1 MYSRIESINELTAYD
16 KDLVSQLTEEKKQVK
31 SQKNT
36 VESVKANIE
45 NQRESKKTLQ
55 EQFQALYIKQNAEI
69 IAQEKAALQAQ
80 NQSDKI
86 DDNLAAF
93 AAAVKESE
101 VSDGSVIS
109 GNSEIGNKIANMALS
124 RRGSPYV
131 YGACHSMSK

>member
-1 MYSRIESINELTAYD
+1 MN
-16 KDLVSQLTEEKKQVK
+16 KDLVSQLADEKEQVK
-31 SQKNT
+31 SQKDT

-55 EQFQALYIKQNAEI
+55 EQFQALYIKQNAEV

-80 NQSDKI
+80 YQSDEI

-109 GNSEIGNKIANMALS
+109 GDSEIGNKIANMALS
-124 RRGSPYV
+124 RRGSLMYTV
-131 YGACHSMSK
+131 LVIVCQK